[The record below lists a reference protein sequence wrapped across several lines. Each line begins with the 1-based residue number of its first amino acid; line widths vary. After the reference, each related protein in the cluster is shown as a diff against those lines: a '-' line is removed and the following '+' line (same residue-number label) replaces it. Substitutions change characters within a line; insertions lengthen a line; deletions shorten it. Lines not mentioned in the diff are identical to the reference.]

1 MANEMVVCTLEKA
14 QVRVVSAVSKKGN
27 EYEMFQCVL
36 NGKVINLCFVTAEHE
51 LALLKAGYD
60 LDK

>member
-27 EYEMFQCVL
+27 EYKVFQCVL
-36 NGKVINLCFVTAEHE
+36 NGKVINLGFVTAQHE
-51 LALLKAGYD
+51 LTLLKSGYD
-60 LDK
+60 LEK